1 MKYNEEQLK
10 VYNKWKNKEIPQV
23 KGREEFVG
31 YLTQIFISSQMKNGL
46 TDNIQDYVNKYF
58 SNYNENKWAVAI
70 NIIKRNYKHF
80 RLIGW
85 TEKDYVRTLSLTIAL
100 DMMFSKENLV
110 KVFNDYKMGLYDDY
124 FGE

>member
-1 MKYNEEQLK
+1 MKYNEEQLN
-10 VYNKWKNKEIPQV
+10 VYNKWKNREIPQV
-23 KGREEFVG
+23 KGRDEFVG

-58 SNYNENKWAVAI
+58 SNYKENKWAVAI

-100 DMMFSKENLV
+100 DMMFSKENLI

>member
-1 MKYNEEQLK
+1 MKFNEEQLN
-10 VYNKWKNKEIPQV
+10 VYNKWKNREIPQV
-23 KGREEFVG
+23 KGRDEFVG

-85 TEKDYVRTLSLTIAL
+85 TEQDYVRTLSLTIAL

>member
-1 MKYNEEQLK
+1 MKYNEEQLN
-10 VYNKWKNKEIPQV
+10 VYNKWKNREIPQV

-46 TDNIQDYVNKYF
+46 TDNIQDYVDKYF
-58 SNYNENKWAVAI
+58 SKFNGNKWAVAI

-80 RLIGW
+80 RLLGW
-85 TEKDYVRTLSLTIAL
+85 TEQDYVRTLSLTIAL
-100 DMMFSKENLV
+100 DMMYSKENLV

>member
-1 MKYNEEQLK
+1 MKYNEEQLN
-10 VYNKWKNKEIPQV
+10 VYNKWKNREIPQV
-23 KGREEFVG
+23 KGRDEFVG

-58 SNYNENKWAVAI
+58 SNYKENKWAVAI

-80 RLIGW
+80 RLLGW

-100 DMMFSKENLV
+100 DMMFSKENLI
-110 KVFNDYKMGLYDDY
+110 KVFNEYKMGLYDDY

>member
-1 MKYNEEQLK
+1 MRFNEEQLN
-10 VYNKWKNKEIPQV
+10 VYNKWKNREIPQV
-23 KGREEFVG
+23 KGRDEFVG

>member
-1 MKYNEEQLK
+1 MNYNEEQLN
-10 VYNKWKNKEIPQV
+10 VYNKWKNREIPQV
-23 KGREEFVG
+23 QGRDEFVG
-31 YLTQIFISSQMKNGL
+31 FLTQIFISSQMKNGL

-100 DMMFSKENLV
+100 DMMFSKDNLV

>member
-10 VYNKWKNKEIPQV
+10 VYNKWKNREIPQV
-23 KGREEFVG
+23 KGRDEFVG

-100 DMMFSKENLV
+100 DMMFSKENLI

>member
-1 MKYNEEQLK
+1 MKFNEEQLN
-10 VYNKWKNKEIPQV
+10 VYNKWKNREIPQV
-23 KGREEFVG
+23 KGRDEFVG

-46 TDNIQDYVNKYF
+46 TDNIQDYVDKYF
-58 SNYNENKWAVAI
+58 SNYKENKWAVAI

-100 DMMFSKENLV
+100 DKMFSKENLV

>member
-23 KGREEFVG
+23 KGRDEFVG

>member
-10 VYNKWKNKEIPQV
+10 VYNKWKNREIPQV
-23 KGREEFVG
+23 KGRDEFVG

>member
-1 MKYNEEQLK
+1 MKFNEEQLN
-10 VYNKWKNKEIPQV
+10 VYNKWKNREIPQV
-23 KGREEFVG
+23 KGRDEFVG

-58 SNYNENKWAVAI
+58 SNYKENKWAVAI

-100 DMMFSKENLV
+100 DMMFSKENLI

>member
-1 MKYNEEQLK
+1 MKFNEEQLN
-10 VYNKWKNKEIPQV
+10 VYNKWKNREIPQV
-23 KGREEFVG
+23 KGRDEFVG

-58 SNYNENKWAVAI
+58 SNYKENKWAVAI

-85 TEKDYVRTLSLTIAL
+85 AEKDYVRTLSLTIAL

>member
-1 MKYNEEQLK
+1 MKYNEEQLN
-10 VYNKWKNKEIPQV
+10 VYNKWKNREIPQV
-23 KGREEFVG
+23 KGRDEFVG

>member
-23 KGREEFVG
+23 KGRDEFVG

-85 TEKDYVRTLSLTIAL
+85 TEQDYVRTLSLTIAL